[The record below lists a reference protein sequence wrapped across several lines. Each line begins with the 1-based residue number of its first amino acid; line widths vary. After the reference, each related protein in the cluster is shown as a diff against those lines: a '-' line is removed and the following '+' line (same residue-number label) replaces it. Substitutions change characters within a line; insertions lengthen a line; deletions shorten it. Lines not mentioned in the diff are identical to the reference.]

1 MLSSSK
7 NDSKQDTRFTARLD
21 VLMERV
27 DTLASTVATTASA
40 IAKKDG
46 EIAGLRRDLEA
57 RDQTVQSLVAHA
69 QAARASAE
77 SPGTDVNELRSLKN
91 AVAALMKERA
101 GGGSGQVDELAASL
115 RSLGQRVEEISSALS
130 TTPTDHAMDERIDAL
145 EAQFRSLQET
155 VERRASEPDRPSDEL
170 VAMLGT
176 LRSQVEALAGLG
188 SGVTEAQ
195 LDGRLTNTDDA
206 LAQLAERIDS
216 LTAGVES
223 ATTSLGAKE
232 RELAALHRHF
242 TESSTRIESI
252 VDDIREALSALPEP
266 GSASLDDLA
275 ARLERIESSTRKATE
290 TNSRT
295 ASELT
300 GRIDAV
306 DQQVAAVAAE
316 VTRAKTLW
324 PVALR
329 SLEARL
335 DDAVHGHR
343 PEPSATDRSAST
355 SPPDGP
361 ADDLLAGLRD
371 SLQAMESVAA
381 EMARASDA
389 RRPRRSRHSRR
400 DRALGAAAG
409 RGDRCDD
416 RPAPHRRALTER
428 CCGPSTRCSSHSAGT
443 APGRAGWMV
452 YRTLVVLAARERPQ
466 PRR

>member
-7 NDSKQDTRFTARLD
+7 NDSKQEARFAARLD

-57 RDQTVQSLVAHA
+57 RDQTVQSLVAQA
-69 QAARASAE
+69 QAARATAE
-77 SPGTDVNELRSLKN
+77 SPGTDLNELRSLKN
-91 AVAALMKERA
+91 AVASLLKERA
-101 GGGSGQVDELAASL
+101 EGGSGHVEELAANL
-115 RSLGQRVEEISSALS
+115 RSLGQRVEELSSTIS
-130 TTPTDHAMDERIDAL
+130 TTPPVTDHAAAERIDAL
-145 EAQFRSLQET
+145 EAQLVSLQASA
-155 VERRASEPDRPSDEL
+155 ERRASEPDRPSDEL

-176 LRSQVEALAGLG
+176 LRSQVEALGGLA
-188 SGVTEAQ
+188 SGATDTQ
-195 LDGRLTNTDDA
+195 LEGRLADTEDA

-216 LTAGVES
+216 LAAGVES
-223 ATTSLGAKE
+223 ATSSLGSKE
-232 RELAALHRHF
+232 QELSSLQRHF

-266 GSASLDDLA
+266 GSAALDDLA
-275 ARLERIESSTRKATE
+275 ARLERIESSARKGNE
-290 TNSRT
+290 TNART

-300 GRIDAV
+300 GRLDAV

-316 VTRAKTLW
+316 VARAKTLW
-324 PVALR
+324 PIALR

-343 PEPSATDRSAST
+343 PEPSATDDDAST

-381 EMARASDA
+381 EMARASDT
-389 RRPRRSRHSRR
+389 
-400 DRALGAAAG
+400 LGDPDDSVSPGEAEPSEPQQVAASGATIVPL
-409 RGDRCDD
+409 RTGD
-416 RPAPHRRALTER
+416 P
-428 CCGPSTRCSSHSAGT
+428 
-443 APGRAGWMV
+443 
-452 YRTLVVLAARERPQ
+452 
-466 PRR
+466 